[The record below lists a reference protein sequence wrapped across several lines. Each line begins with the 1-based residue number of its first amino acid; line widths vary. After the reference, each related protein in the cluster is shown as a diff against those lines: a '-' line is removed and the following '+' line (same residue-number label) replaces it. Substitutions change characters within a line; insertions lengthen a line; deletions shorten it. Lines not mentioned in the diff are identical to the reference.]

1 MFVLKHHKVNSGAT
15 HTPTRDNPCQ
25 CDDDPKPNPGGG
37 MHSQVRH
44 CAGVRPPG
52 LAHAHCRRRPGL
64 GRKRRRSAPI
74 AEESSRGRG
83 KQRAHQCTPGQ
94 GLGDD
99 GLVLGSQEVTA
110 SGGFAFGK
118 FKPIVTLRSDSVG

>member
-74 AEESSRGRG
+74 AEESSRGRDSSRVIVV
-83 KQRAHQCTPGQ
+83 KFSLHSVLEGQ
-94 GLGDD
+94 EADSTDD
-99 GLVLGSQEVTA
+99 TR
-110 SGGFAFGK
+110 
-118 FKPIVTLRSDSVG
+118 I